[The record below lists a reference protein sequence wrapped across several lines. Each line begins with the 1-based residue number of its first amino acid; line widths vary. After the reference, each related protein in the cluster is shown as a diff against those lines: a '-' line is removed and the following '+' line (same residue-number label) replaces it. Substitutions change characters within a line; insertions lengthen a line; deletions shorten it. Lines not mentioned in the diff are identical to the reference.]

1 MRKIFLKLFIVFV
14 LFVPIVTCVA
24 GEGVSDASG
33 NASTKFPNPLSGVT
47 KGASGEAA
55 IPLIIG
61 QVIKSVLGIVGSLA
75 LAMFVYG
82 GLIWMT
88 AAGAPDKITKGKDV
102 LVWASI
108 GLLVIFSSY
117 ALVAFVIQG
126 VTVTK
131 P

>member
-1 MRKIFLKLFIVFV
+1 MKKIFLKLFIVFV
-14 LFVPIVTCVA
+14 LFVPIDTCVA
-24 GEGVSDASG
+24 ETANNAKS
-33 NASTKFPNPLSGVT
+33 NASTDFPNPLSGVT
-47 KGASGEAA
+47 SGKSGEEA

>member
-1 MRKIFLKLFIVFV
+1 MKKIFLKLFIVFV
-14 LFVPIVTCVA
+14 LFVPIDTCVA
-24 GEGVSDASG
+24 DNANNASG
-33 NASTKFPNPLSGVT
+33 NASTDFPNPLSGVT

>member
-1 MRKIFLKLFIVFV
+1 MKKIFLKLFIVFV
-14 LFVPIVTCVA
+14 LFVPIDTCVA
-24 GEGVSDASG
+24 DNANNASG

-47 KGASGEAA
+47 SGASGEAA